1 MADTLSSVEVSPEE
15 YTSVDAL
22 TQGAILQGS
31 EYYIQNLSKYPINAV
46 ISISKPSSDFDG
58 WKIPADLSRPLIV
71 TSGENTCW
79 LKGFGKVSIQP
90 A

>member
-1 MADTLSSVEVSPEE
+1 MADTLPSVTVYPEE
-15 YTSVDAL
+15 YVSVDTL

-46 ISISKPSSDFDG
+46 ISAAKPSSDFEG
-58 WKIPADLSRPLIV
+58 WRIPADLSRPLLV

-79 LKGFGKVSIQP
+79 LKGFGRVSIQP